1 VQLDA
6 AASSFDSARSRI
18 AELYAT
24 ASRVRVA
31 PATSA
36 APASGAPAAPPDAGA
51 ATFTQ
56 ALDGAAA
63 TLGGPPPSLAAR
75 RLAPGEFGP
84 LQPPP
89 ELVPFGNGKVPAHTL
104 APLGE
109 GNHRL
114 WAPAA
119 KAFREM
125 RAAAARDNVSFDL
138 TDSYRDLATQ
148 HDLVA
153 RKGLYSKGGLAA
165 APGTSN
171 HGWGMA
177 VDLDLDPRAQA
188 WMRDNGWRFGFV
200 EDTPREPWHWG
211 FRPQGGTTSVSAWR

>member
-1 VQLDA
+1 
-6 AASSFDSARSRI
+6 
-18 AELYAT
+18 
-24 ASRVRVA
+24 
-31 PATSA
+31 
-36 APASGAPAAPPDAGA
+36 
-51 ATFTQ
+51 
-56 ALDGAAA
+56 
-63 TLGGPPPSLAAR
+63 
-75 RLAPGEFGP
+75 